1 MNKRQLVSW
10 FVDWTDGW
18 NHEFHNAIER
28 KVMAGYKQYF
38 PDGHENLEETDQ
50 RIKDMRTFYYGRM
63 VATSTL
69 LITGISGVVALLA
82 LIVAAVALIH

>member
-10 FVDWTDGW
+10 FVDWTDRW
-18 NHEFHNAIER
+18 NHEFHNAIEK
-28 KVMAGYKQYF
+28 KVAAAHRQYF
-38 PDGHENLEETDQ
+38 PDGHKTPEETEQ
-50 RIKDMRTFYYGRM
+50 RITEMRTFYYGRM

-69 LITGISGVVALLA
+69 LIAGISVVVALLA